1 MPFLRRIAS
10 PGMKKKVRRV
20 SVAAPSPEVDVAPG
34 DPSVWPHGSARE
46 GPARMTWNV
55 SARLLATCSSGP
67 GGPPAT
73 VRFFCLP
80 FLGRAAAQRSD
91 APAPDQHPGRSGA
104 PPIQA
109 RRHRRFTVS
118 CHSARASEAVVVN
131 EAGRVLLA
139 GPRPKTLG
147 NGGQEPTLH
156 GGAIL

>member
-1 MPFLRRIAS
+1 MCLLGCLRPVRPAPVDPLRQCGASACPFWGERRRS
-10 PGMKKKVRRV
+10 
-20 SVAAPSPEVDVAPG
+20 EVTRQP
-34 DPSVWPHGSARE
+34 
-46 GPARMTWNV
+46 
-55 SARLLATCSSGP
+55 
-67 GGPPAT
+67 
-73 VRFFCLP
+73 
-80 FLGRAAAQRSD
+80 
-91 APAPDQHPGRSGA
+91 PDQHPGKSGA

-139 GPRPKTLG
+139 GPRRQTLG